1 MHNNAKERAKWKAR
15 LTSWIDESS
24 FLISRPVRK
33 LMSEVTVGILNSG
46 SLQLSSIARS
56 LKEPTSLHHTL
67 KRLSRMLS
75 RHNEVS
81 WAAEELLLSKLGERV
96 SDDMVLAIDPGD
108 LNRDG
113 ASQSEHLGRVRD
125 GSTGD
130 IINGYPLMSVVA
142 RDVRRGTTFPLLMR
156 LLSSCRNAYRS
167 ENTDILSAMQ
177 SVQRHIKNRPLWVID
192 RGGDRGKL
200 WHAWIKDGWDV
211 LVRATNQRF
220 WLWRDEQKTAQQIA
234 RNLPLKHRGS
244 LTRHSE
250 EQVRFGI
257 THVYLREHPDKKLSM
272 VVVRHGKREPLVL
285 VSTRLIRG
293 RKQGEKLMQCYMDR
307 WACEEGYRF
316 SKQGF
321 DLEKVQVRK
330 LSSLQNLVALAN
342 LAWGLLAYYQEQ
354 GKTLIAKAKRQKK
367 HKVLQFPFYSLL
379 LGWQRLFAEAKR
391 VFYHWWRAP
400 KTADTSPIRDLFED
414 TGQLVPVLR

>member
-1 MHNNAKERAKWKAR
+1 MHNNAKERTKWKAR
-15 LTSWIDESS
+15 LTAWVDESS
-24 FLISRPVRK
+24 FLLSRPVRK
-33 LMSEVTVGILNSG
+33 LMSEATVGILSSG

-75 RHNEVS
+75 CHDEIT
-81 WAAEELLLSKLGERV
+81 WAAEELLLSKLGKRV
-96 SDDMVLAIDPGD
+96 TNDMVLAIDPGD

-113 ASQSEHLGRVRD
+113 ACRSEALGRVRD
-125 GSTGD
+125 GSTGE
-130 IINGYPLMSVVA
+130 IVNGYPLMSVVA
-142 RDVRRGTTFPLLMR
+142 RDIRRGITFPLLTR
-156 LLSSCRNAYRS
+156 LLSSARAAYRS
-167 ENTDILSAMQ
+167 ENTDILSVMEA
-177 SVQRHIKNRPLWVID
+177 VQRHVQSQPLWVID

-200 WHAWIKDGWDV
+200 WHTWIKDGWDV

-220 WLWRDEQKTAQQIA
+220 WLWRDQQKTAQQIA
-234 RNLPLKHRGS
+234 RELPLKHRGQ
-244 LTRHSE
+244 LTRHSK

-257 THVYLREHPDKKLSM
+257 TSVCLREHPEHKLSM

-285 VSTRLIRG
+285 VSTRVIRG
-293 RKQGEKLMQCYMDR
+293 RKQGERLMQSYMDR

-321 DLEKVQVRK
+321 DLEKVQARK